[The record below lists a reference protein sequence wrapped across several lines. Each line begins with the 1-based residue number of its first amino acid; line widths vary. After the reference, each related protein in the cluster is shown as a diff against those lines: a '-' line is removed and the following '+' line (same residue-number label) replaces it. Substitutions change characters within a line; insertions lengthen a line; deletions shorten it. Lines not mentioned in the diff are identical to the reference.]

1 MAMAHWQ
8 SGIRELRQSLNKDLF
23 IEAASSLIPE
33 ISREDL
39 GEYRS
44 GIRAQAVAPDG
55 ALVDDFVFRQ
65 EGTLLH
71 VINAPSPGA
80 TACLA
85 IGEHIAAQVA
95 LGS

>member
-1 MAMAHWQ
+1 MALANWQ
-8 SGIRELRQSLNKDLF
+8 SGIRELQQSLNKNLF
-23 IEAASSLIPE
+23 IEAARALIPE

-39 GEYRS
+39 GEYRC
-44 GIRAQAVAPDG
+44 GIRAQAVAADG
-55 ALVDDFVFRQ
+55 SLVDDFVFRQ

-85 IGEHIAAQVA
+85 IGDYIADQLA
-95 LGS
+95 